1 MAVPSLS
8 GIQRRH
14 ERQGVELGE
23 AEVADEVPEGA
34 SEMWSLHIG
43 VGHIQRSLREY
54 EEKDEVETCEERGD
68 QPRLHGH

>member
-23 AEVADEVPEGA
+23 AEVADEVPAVE
-34 SEMWSLHIG
+34 SE
-43 VGHIQRSLREY
+43 IQYPLRTGSHT
-54 EEKDEVETCEERGD
+54 V
-68 QPRLHGH
+68 